1 MKDFN
6 IDICFWGHDLFTLTW
21 PCLHWCQGHLVPGE
35 LWRQVRGRN
44 PAWHRGYHSDSQSR
58 MPPAVWAARSLSCWR
73 ILGYVQFSKPSKKEI
88 WNSHCTQCINYT
100 TLVFITSETKWR
112 LSVQLIQL
120 RAQHL
125 CIFAI
130 KIKIKHK
137 HVSYIHEIFFPLQ
150 QVELH
155 YYSNMG
161 MPDDSK

>member
-1 MKDFN
+1 MYKQYYSSF
-6 IDICFWGHDLFTLTW
+6 
-21 PCLHWCQGHLVPGE
+21 
-35 LWRQVRGRN
+35 
-44 PAWHRGYHSDSQSR
+44 YY
-58 MPPAVWAARSLSCWR
+58 M
-73 ILGYVQFSKPSKKEI
+73 
-88 WNSHCTQCINYT
+88 
-100 TLVFITSETKWR
+100 SETKWR

>member
-35 LWRQVRGRN
+35 LWRQVKGRN
-44 PAWHRGYHSDSQSR
+44 PAWHRGYHSDSQSH

-100 TLVFITSETKWR
+100 TLLFIYYMSETKWR

-137 HVSYIHEIFFPLQ
+137 HVSYIHEIFFP
-150 QVELH
+150 
-155 YYSNMG
+155 YS
-161 MPDDSK
+161 K